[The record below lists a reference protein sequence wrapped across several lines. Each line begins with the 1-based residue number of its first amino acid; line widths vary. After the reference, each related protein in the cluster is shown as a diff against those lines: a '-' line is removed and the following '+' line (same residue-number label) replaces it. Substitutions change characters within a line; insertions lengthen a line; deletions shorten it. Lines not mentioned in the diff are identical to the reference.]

1 MQTGNKGEFLSTDLG
16 LMVYNDLDEK
26 ERFADYMEYLD
37 EKGGLETGKEPLW
50 VKPDLL
56 IKLWYYQ

>member
-1 MQTGNKGEFLSTDLG
+1 
-16 LMVYNDLDEK
+16 MVYNDLDEK